1 MISIVNASVVLLLLA
16 PLNASA
22 FFGPKSFEECMAKEM
37 KGRDIK
43 QMDIVKNLCY
53 KKFPVLKSLIDKT
66 PKVVVYCTFADGTRI
81 ELIGTEKTLGAFN
94 ITRRTKDYIE
104 GEQELVFDKSS
115 ARLSLD
121 LENGVGSISNVN
133 NNKQSFVLSC
143 YEK

>member
-1 MISIVNASVVLLLLA
+1 
-16 PLNASA
+16 
-22 FFGPKSFEECMAKEM
+22 MAKEM

-43 QMDIVKNLCY
+43 QVDIVENLCY
-53 KKFPVLKSLIDKT
+53 KKFPVLKSLINKS
-66 PKVVVYCTFADGTRI
+66 PKVVIYCTFTDGTRI
-81 ELIGTEKTLGAFN
+81 ELIGAEKTLGKFT

-121 LENGVGSISNVN
+121 LNSGGGYVSNVN
-133 NNKQSFVLSC
+133 NNKQFYGLSC